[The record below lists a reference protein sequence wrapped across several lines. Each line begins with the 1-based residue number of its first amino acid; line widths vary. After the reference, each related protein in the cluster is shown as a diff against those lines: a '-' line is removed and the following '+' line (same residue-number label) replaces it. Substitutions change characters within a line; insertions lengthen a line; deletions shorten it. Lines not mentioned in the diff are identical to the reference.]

1 MKKILV
7 NGGKRLEGRV
17 EVSGSKNAAL
27 PILFATILTGDI
39 NRIENLPDISD
50 VRLSLEIL
58 SQMGAKIERV
68 SNTTVEIDTRGVRPG
83 ESAYDSVRMMRGS
96 TYILGA
102 ELGRFKYSR
111 VGWPGGCDF
120 GVRPIDQHIK
130 AFHSLGAEVKNE
142 NGYITAQAERLIGA
156 PVYLDIASVG
166 ATINAIMAACGAE
179 GQSVIDNSAR
189 EPHVVDLANYL
200 NSCGASIRGAGTAII
215 KVQSEPGAHLSGSE
229 YAIIPDMIEA
239 GTYMI
244 AAAAMGGTVEI
255 TNVIPKHLEALTAKF
270 IEMGI
275 EVEEGDESVIV
286 HGGRGIMHNTNV
298 KTLPYPG
305 FPTDMH
311 PQMTVLLCLANGL
324 SHMTENIFENRFRYV
339 DELARMGANIRVE
352 GRTAEIPGPMKLT
365 GAPVRAVDLRAG
377 AAMILAG
384 LAAEGTTTI
393 ENIESIERGY
403 DNVVGKLSSLGAD
416 IKYVE

>member
-1 MKKILV
+1 MKKILI
-7 NGGKRLEGRV
+7 NGGRQLSGSV

-27 PILFATILTGDI
+27 PILFATILTGDV
-39 NRIENLPDISD
+39 NVIENLPDISD
-50 VRLSLEIL
+50 VRLSVEIL
-58 SQMGAKIERV
+58 RQMGARV
-68 SNTTVEIDTRGVRPG
+68 EYINPTTLEIDTRGVRPG

-102 ELGRFKYSR
+102 ELGRFGYSR

-130 AFHSLGAEVKNE
+130 AFHSLGADVKNE
-142 NGYITAQAERLIGA
+142 NGYITAQAEALVGA
-156 PVYLDIASVG
+156 PIYLDIASVG
-166 ATINAIMAACGAE
+166 ATVNAIMAACGAS
-179 GQSVIDNSAR
+179 GTTVIDNAAR
-189 EPHVVDLANYL
+189 EPHIVDLANYL
-200 NSCGASIRGAGTAII
+200 SSCGASIRGAGTEII
-215 KVQSEPGAHLSGSE
+215 KVMSEPGVRLHGSE

-244 AAAAMGGTVEI
+244 AAALMGGTVEI
-255 TNVIPKHLEALTAKF
+255 TNVIPKHLEAITAKF

-275 EVEEGDESVIV
+275 KVEEGDESVTV
-286 HGGRGIMHNTNV
+286 HGARGLMNGTNV

-311 PQMTVLLCLANGL
+311 PQMTVLLCHANGM
-324 SHMTENIFENRFRYV
+324 SHMSENIFENRFRYV
-339 DELARMGANIRVE
+339 DELARLGADIKVD
-352 GRTAEIPGPMKLT
+352 GRTAEISGPMHLT

-384 LAAEGTTTI
+384 LAADGTTVI
-393 ENIESIERGY
+393 DNIESIERGY
-403 DNVVGKLSSLGAD
+403 DNVVGKLSALGAD
-416 IKYVE
+416 IQYVE